1 MNKPLKAYEDVAFL
15 KTDACRPA
23 RLGLEFLKP
32 EVAMQAN
39 NIKSTIVLFGSA
51 RIPDPATAQTRLAA
65 AEQAVAATPADPAAT
80 DALCRAR
87 ALAKL
92 SHYYAV
98 AREFAAMVSR
108 CSQTIEACHFVI
120 TTGGGGGIMEAGNR
134 GAADL
139 HAKSIGL
146 NISLPYEQASN
157 PFITPDLLFQFHYFS
172 IRKMHFLMRA
182 KALCVFPG
190 GLGTLDELFEVLTL
204 IQTHKIQPIPVVLFG
219 RAFWQTVINL
229 EFLVEQGLINRADL
243 NLFRYCETAQE
254 AWEYIHTFWS
264 QARDTTDG
272 VGTRY
277 GCNAE

>member
-1 MNKPLKAYEDVAFL
+1 
-15 KTDACRPA
+15 
-23 RLGLEFLKP
+23 
-32 EVAMQAN
+32 
-39 NIKSTIVLFGSA
+39 
-51 RIPDPATAQTRLAA
+51 
-65 AEQAVAATPADPAAT
+65 
-80 DALCRAR
+80 
-87 ALAKL
+87 
-92 SHYYAV
+92 
-98 AREFAAMVSR
+98 
-108 CSQTIEACHFVI
+108 
-120 TTGGGGGIMEAGNR
+120 
-134 GAADL
+134 
-139 HAKSIGL
+139 
-146 NISLPYEQASN
+146 
-157 PFITPDLLFQFHYFS
+157 
-172 IRKMHFLMRA
+172 MHFLMRA